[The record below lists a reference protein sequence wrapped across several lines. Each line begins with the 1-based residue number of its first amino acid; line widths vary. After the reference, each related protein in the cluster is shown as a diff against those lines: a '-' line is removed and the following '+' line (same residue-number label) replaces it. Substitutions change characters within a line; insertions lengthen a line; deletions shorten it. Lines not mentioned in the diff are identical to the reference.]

1 MAAGTR
7 KPADGMVCTER
18 NKRVQAGRT
27 PLVDLYHFMEKK
39 TGKEV
44 SISLRGGGAIAGL
57 GNKAPETSYKDPIV
71 QGESRG
77 AADLGDLV

>member
-1 MAAGTR
+1 M
-7 KPADGMVCTER
+7 
-18 NKRVQAGRT
+18 
-27 PLVDLYHFMEKK
+27 DLYHFIEKK

-44 SISLRGGGAIAGL
+44 SVSLQGRGANAGL

>member
-1 MAAGTR
+1 MYR
-7 KPADGMVCTER
+7 KEQESLGGADALGGFVPFYGKEDR
-18 NKRVQAGRT
+18 
-27 PLVDLYHFMEKK
+27 
-39 TGKEV
+39 KEV
-44 SISLRGGGAIAGL
+44 SVSLQGGGANAGL